1 MAAHGVYSVY
11 SVVYNVCIEL
21 YIGFFLSNF
30 DKVLQGFTGPPRVL
44 GRV

>member
-21 YIGFFLSNF
+21 YIGFFYRILIRF
-30 DKVLQGFTGPPRVL
+30 YRVL
-44 GRV
+44 LGLLEF